1 MLQIRP
7 MATND
12 IDFALELTSGEGWSD
27 IRSDFISLISYPK
40 TASFVMIDDNERIG
54 MISAVKYNQIGFIG
68 SFIVKRE
75 YRKKGYGTKLFDYAI
90 DHLRNGGVELI
101 LLDAVVEAKRFY
113 EEKGF
118 KPIFHSHRFRGTI
131 KGEAS
136 DYCRSMKEKDLQK
149 ILEIDKVCF
158 GDDRSHFL
166 IELFRDHPQLAYV
179 LENSENEI
187 IGFVFASKRR
197 EYSRVGPLCI
207 IDQENLARDLLLA
220 VPLHNDVIETR
231 IGVPGYN
238 KHALSLFHELRI
250 PEEEGSIRMG
260 LGNIH
265 SLFRHPGQYAIGS
278 PAKG

>member
-1 MLQIRP
+1 

-12 IDFALELTSGEGWSD
+12 IDFALELTLGEGWSD
-27 IRSDFISLISYPK
+27 IKSDFISLISYPK
-40 TASFVMIDDNERIG
+40 TASFVMTDDNERIG

-75 YRKKGYGTKLFDYAI
+75 HRKKGYGTRLFDYAI
-90 DHLRNGGVELI
+90 DYLRNGGVELI

-118 KPIFHSHRFRGTI
+118 KALFHSHRFRGII
-131 KGEAS
+131 KGRAS
-136 DYCRSMKEKDLQK
+136 DCCRPMQEEDLQK
-149 ILEIDKVCF
+149 VLEIDKICF
-158 GDDRSHFL
+158 GNDRSHFL
-166 IELFRDHPQLAYV
+166 IDLFKNHHQLACV
-179 LENSENEI
+179 VENSENEI
-187 IGFVFASKRR
+187 VGFVFASKRR
-197 EYSRVGPLCI
+197 EYSRIGPLCI
-207 IDQENLARDLLLA
+207 IDHQHLVRDLLLSI
-220 VPLHNDVIETR
+220 PPHNDAIETR

-238 KHALSLFHELRI
+238 EHALSLFRNLRI

-265 SLFRHPGQYAIGS
+265 CLLQHPGQYAIGS